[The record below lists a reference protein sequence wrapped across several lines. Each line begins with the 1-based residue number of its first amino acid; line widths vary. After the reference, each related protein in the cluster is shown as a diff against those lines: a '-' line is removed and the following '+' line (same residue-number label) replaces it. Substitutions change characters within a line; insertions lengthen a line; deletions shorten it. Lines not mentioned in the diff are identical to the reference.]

1 MSAIAGIVNF
11 SGQPV
16 APGEVEAMTAAMVRR
31 GPDGLDHW
39 RKGNVAMGQCMLR
52 TTPESLEETLHA
64 SVSPADYHS
73 ARPGGARHLAAASSS
88 LARASTQRAPSGVSS
103 FFQNGAR
110 VLR

>member
-52 TTPESLEETLHA
+52 TTPESLEETQPLTNEDQSLVLVLDGRVDNWQELRHELL
-64 SVSPADYHS
+64 
-73 ARPGGARHLAAASSS
+73 GKGA
-88 LARASTQRAPSGVSS
+88 
-103 FFQNGAR
+103 
-110 VLR
+110 VLRTRADAELGAARL